1 MSSSVGSSHSAGGV
15 RVRESFAGRK
25 AFILTAI
32 GSAVGLGNIW
42 RFPYITYE
50 NGGGAFLIPYLIALL
65 TAGIPILLFDY
76 AVGHKF
82 RGSPPMAFKRLHPGA
97 EVIGWFQVGICFLIS
112 IYYAA
117 IIAWA
122 ASYTWFSLSQAWGD
136 DPEGF
141 FFAEYLQYD
150 GGGAEG
156 AGLSVDFVAQV
167 GWPLIAVWVALL
179 ACLAVGVRRGIATV
193 SLIGMPV
200 LFVMFAI
207 LVAYSL
213 TLEGAADG
221 LNALFTPD
229 WGALTDATVWIQ
241 AYGQIFFTLSVGFGI
256 MITYASYL
264 KRRSN
269 STGSGLVVGFA
280 NSSFEMLAAIG
291 VFAALGFLALA
302 ANTGVDGVVSSG
314 LGLAFV
320 AFPTIISQAPASALV
335 GVLFFGSLT
344 IAGFTSQ
351 ISILEVVISAVKDK
365 TGWSRPVTV
374 AVVGGASAIASIV
387 LIGGVSGVTIL
398 DTVDAFSNNIG
409 IVGGAFVAVLLVAW
423 VFRKMDV
430 LAAGLNAYGSFKV
443 GIVWKG
449 LIGVVLPVVLGVLLY
464 MDIDDKITEGYGGF
478 DTWVVATFGWGSLAL
493 VIVLSVALTL
503 TPWSGQSAMHAED
516 PEIDE
521 DNYDELV
528 GADGAG
534 RAGETGSAS
543 DAEGGGR

>member
-1 MSSSVGSSHSAGGV
+1 MSSSVGSPGTVGGM
-15 RVRESFAGRK
+15 RVRESFTGRK

-50 NGGGAFLIPYLIALL
+50 NGGGAFLVPYLIALL

-76 AVGHKF
+76 AIGHKF

-112 IYYAA
+112 LYYAA

-122 ASYTWFSLSQAWGD
+122 ASYTWFSLTQAWGD
-136 DPEGF
+136 DAEGF
-141 FFAEYLQYD
+141 FFGEYLQYD

-167 GWPLIAVWVALL
+167 GWPLIAVWVVLL
-179 ACLAVGVRRGIATV
+179 ACLWAGVRRGIAMV
-193 SLIGMPV
+193 SVIGMPV

-207 LVAYSL
+207 LVGYSL
-213 TLEGAADG
+213 TLEGATSG

-264 KRRSN
+264 KRKSN
-269 STGSGLVVGFA
+269 ATGSGLVVGFA
-280 NSSFEMLAAIG
+280 NSSFELLAAIG
-291 VFAALGFLALA
+291 VFSALGFLAVA
-302 ANTGVDGVVSSG
+302 ANTAVDEVVSSG

-320 AFPTIISQAPASALV
+320 AFPTIISEAPASALV

-344 IAGFTSQ
+344 VAGFTSQ

-374 AVVGGASAIASIV
+374 AVVGGSCAVISIV
-387 LIGGVSGVTIL
+387 MIGGVSGVTIL

-409 IVGGAFVAVLLVAW
+409 IVGGAFAAVLLVTW

-430 LAAGLNAYGSFKV
+430 LADGLNTYGSFTVGPIWKALI
-443 GIVWKG
+443 GIV
-449 LIGVVLPVVLGVLLY
+449 LPIVLAVLLY
-464 MDIDDKITEGYGGF
+464 IDISEKIAEGYGGF
-478 DTWVVATFGWGSLAL
+478 DTWIVVTFGWGSLAL
-493 VIVLSVALTL
+493 VVALAILLTL
-503 TPWSGQSAMHAED
+503 MPWTRRSAINTED
-516 PEIDE
+516 PEID
-521 DNYDELV
+521 DDAALV
-528 GADGAG
+528 TSGGV
-534 RAGETGSAS
+534 GSSAVR
-543 DAEGGGR
+543 DVDTDREGGDR